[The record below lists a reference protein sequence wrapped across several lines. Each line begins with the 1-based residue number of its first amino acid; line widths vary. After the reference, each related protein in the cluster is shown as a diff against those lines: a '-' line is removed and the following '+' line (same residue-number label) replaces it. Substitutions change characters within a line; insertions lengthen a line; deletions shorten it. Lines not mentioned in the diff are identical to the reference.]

1 MKRMIDLRSDT
12 VTKPSAAMREAMMN
26 APVGDD
32 VLGEDP
38 TVNELEAR
46 AAQLTGKEAALFVPS
61 GTFANQLSL
70 MTHIQRGGEVYLSD
84 DSHIVQHECGAASI
98 LSSAFLRTIS
108 PKGKWLTW
116 DEIEPKIRKSD
127 DIHFPKP
134 SLIEIENPLS
144 NGTLLPLE
152 EMVRIKRGAET
163 YGIPVH
169 LDGARLFNAAQALG
183 ISVKEIASHTDSLM
197 FCLSK
202 GLTAPAGSLLC
213 GSKAFIDRARRNRKI
228 MGGGMRQI
236 GILAGAGLFA
246 LDNMVDRLADDHTHA
261 KRLGEIFGRYSLF
274 HVDRESIQINMV
286 FIQVKGADT
295 PEKELFFLNLLKEE
309 NILTYPPEGGWF
321 RFVTNNEVSKDDIDH
336 IESSLPGI
344 IEEFGSKFFTGN

>member
-1 MKRMIDLRSDT
+1 MNRMIDLRSDT
-12 VTKPSAAMREAMMN
+12 VTKPSSVMREAMMN
-26 APVGDD
+26 ASVGDD

-46 AAQLTGKEAALFVPS
+46 AAILTGKEAALFVPS

-108 PKGKWLTW
+108 PRGKWLTW

-152 EMVRIKRGAET
+152 EMARIKQGAES

-169 LDGARLFNAAQALG
+169 MDGARLFNAAQALG
-183 ISVKEIASHTDSLM
+183 VSVGEIASHTDTLM

-246 LDNMVDRLADDHTHA
+246 LDNMVERLADDHANA
-261 KRLGEIFGRYSLF
+261 KRLGDIFGSHPLF
-274 HVDRESIQINMV
+274 YVDSKGIQINMV

-295 PEKELFFLNLLKEE
+295 REKEQFFQDLLKK
-309 NILTYPPEGGWF
+309 IEGGAQ
-321 RFVTNNEVSKDDIDH
+321 RRH
-336 IESSLPGI
+336 LL
-344 IEEFGSKFFTGN
+344 